1 MNVTDPEVVTT
12 ASFEGASENLRTSQQ
27 KLISM
32 TGNWKGCTSN
42 NAKSI
47 AYDSKKCP
55 CPYDNYPFDPKVM
68 ICAEGLAKRNGKVDG
83 KMVDVNVDKYWNTL
97 ETNPE
102 TLSDLEKNFRRPMKN
117 KCTGDSG
124 SK

>member
-32 TGNWKGCTSN
+32 TGKWKGCAMS
-42 NAKSI
+42 KL
-47 AYDSKKCP
+47 YDSKKCP

-68 ICAEGLAKRNGKVDG
+68 ICAEGFGKRNGKVDG